1 MTYAAKVSCPDA
13 CPLKGAGCYAE
24 FDNVRTHWN
33 RVEQGAAGLSAVD
46 VARREAELIDDL
58 PADRDLRLHE
68 AGDSKTAA
76 GTELIAAA
84 ADRYVCRAGAKGLAV
99 AVWGYTH
106 AWRTVPRLAWGGVA
120 MLASCETPA
129 DVALAARRGYAA
141 AVVLPHPGRAAFAW
155 GGYRAV
161 PCPAQT
167 TDGVT
172 CVTCRLCFNTGR
184 LRAAGLV
191 IAFDPHGSGRNKAA
205 AAVKR
210 LALPVVDAA

>member
-1 MTYAAKVSCPDA
+1 
-13 CPLKGAGCYAE
+13 
-24 FDNVRTHWN
+24 
-33 RVEQGAAGLSAVD
+33 
-46 VARREAELIDDL
+46 
-58 PADRDLRLHE
+58 
-68 AGDSKTAA
+68 
-76 GTELIAAA
+76 
-84 ADRYVCRAGAKGLAV
+84 
-99 AVWGYTH
+99 
-106 AWRTVPRLAWGGVA
+106 
-120 MLASCETPA
+120 MLASCETPD

-141 AVVLPHPGRAAFAW
+141 AVVLPHPGRRTFAW

-167 TDGVT
+167 TAGVT

-210 LALPVVDAA
+210 LALPMAG